1 MRRLIAV
8 LLALLMISSWAF
20 ASQDAPIASY
30 GLPEGAEV
38 FYLTQASEMPVPQG
52 LEGMYALM
60 GRAAQRGDVYLIRM
74 GAGRALASVSCTPVY
89 NDVTAQDMLA
99 LWPQIALGIEAEGAD
114 VDESATEAA
123 VETLCGIEMLHV
135 TTRIGVDGLWME
147 AEAMAFCRDQEL
159 TECWALCPENGLY
172 AGDTAESSELSR
184 DRRDLKLFMDSLS
197 FPETWDEMPMGVPYT
212 DRDGRFVMA
221 IPDDAVVIDIHST
234 EDEVAAARARYIEC
248 NPEGAAHAFD
258 DFMQDVKEERNVL
271 IFTADMQGVIQI
283 FASQEE
289 DFRGATPE
297 QLCML
302 AGAIER
308 TLGERFDLAACLAN
322 DERVEIS
329 GLEHALLGYWIRS
342 GELDLMLD
350 IMASVIEDDWLYEVD
365 IYASEGNQNMRTVLH
380 SFVRQ
385 TMIYTPPQNGLSD

>member
-1 MRRLIAV
+1 MRRLVAV
-8 LLALLMISSWAF
+8 LLALLMISSCAF
-20 ASQDAPIASY
+20 AAQDAPIASY

-38 FYLTQASEMPVPQG
+38 FYLAQASEMPVPEG

-89 NDVTAQDMLA
+89 GDVTAQELLA
-99 LWPQIALGIEAEGAD
+99 LWPQIARGIEAEGAE
-114 VDESATEAA
+114 VDEAASEAV
-123 VETLCGIEMLHV
+123 VEVMDDRDMLHIR
-135 TTRIGVDGLWME
+135 TRIGVDGLWLE
-147 AEAMAFCRDQEL
+147 AEAIAFCRNQEV
-159 TECWALCPENGLY
+159 TECWAVCPEGGLY
-172 AGDTAESSELSR
+172 AGDSTEASELSR

-197 FPETWDEMPMGVPYT
+197 FPESWQDMSMGVSYE
-212 DRDGRFVMA
+212 DRDGRFLLA
-221 IPDDAVVIDIHST
+221 IPEDAVVIDVHST
-234 EDEVAAARARYIEC
+234 PEEVSAARESYIQR

-258 DFMQDVKEERNVL
+258 CFMQDVYEERTVL

-289 DFRGATPE
+289 TFRGAAPE
-297 QLCML
+297 KLSTL
-302 AGAIER
+302 AQPILNLLNEK
-308 TLGERFDLAACLAN
+308 FDFAACLADN
-322 DERVEIS
+322 ERAEIS
-329 GLEHALLGYWIRS
+329 CTEHALLGYWIRS

-365 IYASEGNQNMRTVLH
+365 IYAAEGNQNMRTVLH

>member
-1 MRRLIAV
+1 MRRLVAV
-8 LLALLMISSWAF
+8 LLALLMISSCAF
-20 ASQDAPIASY
+20 AAQDAPIASY

-38 FYLTQASEMPVPQG
+38 FYLTQASEMPVPEG

-89 NDVTAQDMLA
+89 GDVTAQDLLA
-99 LWPQIALGIEAEGAD
+99 LWPQIAQGIEAEGAE
-114 VDESATEAA
+114 VDEAASEAV
-123 VETLCGIEMLHV
+123 VEVMDDRDMLHV
-135 TTRIGVDGLWME
+135 TTRIGVDGLWLE
-147 AEAMAFCRDQEL
+147 AEAIAFCRNQEV
-159 TECWALCPENGLY
+159 TECWAVCPESGLY
-172 AGDTAESSELSR
+172 AGDSTEASELSR

-197 FPETWDEMPMGVPYT
+197 FPESWQDMSMGVSYE
-212 DRDGRFVMA
+212 DRDGRFLLA
-221 IPDDAVVIDIHST
+221 IPEDAVVINVHST
-234 EDEVAAARARYIEC
+234 PEEVSAARERYVQC

-258 DFMQDVKEERNVL
+258 CFMQDVYEERTVL

-289 DFRGATPE
+289 TFRGAAPE
-297 QLCML
+297 KLSTL
-302 AGAIER
+302 AQPILNLLNEK
-308 TLGERFDLAACLAN
+308 FDFAACLADN
-322 DERVEIS
+322 ERVEIS
-329 GLEHALLGYWIRS
+329 CTEHALLGYWIRS

-365 IYASEGNQNMRTVLH
+365 IYAAEGNQNMRTVLH